1 MCALGW
7 LLPVQ
12 NEGCPGG
19 GGSMFS
25 AQLLLNELPLPMF
38 FCLFSWS
45 VLVSLSSEYANDV
58 ANIPVNAAAIKT
70 AATVIALSCSDT

>member
-1 MCALGW
+1 VCALGW

-25 AQLLLNELPLPMF
+25 AQLLLFESPLPMF
-38 FCLFSWS
+38 FCLVSWS
-45 VLVSLSSEYANDV
+45 VLVSLSSAYAGGDV
-58 ANIPVNAAAIKT
+58 AYIPVNAAAIRT
-70 AATVIALSCSDT
+70 DAIAIVL